1 MLPRTY
7 AEENCPV
14 AGTLEV
20 VGERWT
26 LLILR
31 DAFLGV
37 RRFDDFQARLE
48 MSRNVLSRRL
58 ADLVEAGLLRRE
70 PYQQR
75 PTRYDY
81 LPTEKAL
88 ELWPVLAGLAQWGGS
103 HAAPPAGTPREF
115 AHAACGTAAAGRGA
129 LPALRRRGAAGGGGE
144 PPGAGLPA
152 RERGARAPV
161 LRAPSAAGERAVGSR
176 NPHQGDEDA
185 YDR

>member
-7 AEENCPV
+7 DAQNCSL
-14 AGTLEV
+14 ARTLEV

-37 RRFDDFQARLE
+37 RRFDDFRSRLDV
-48 MSRNVLSRRL
+48 SRNVLSRRL

-75 PTRYDY
+75 PARYDY

-88 ELWPVLAGLAQWGGS
+88 ELWPALAGLAQWGGR
-103 HAAPPAGTPREF
+103 HAAPPAGT
-115 AHAACGTAAAGRGA
+115 
-129 LPALRRRGAAGGGGE
+129 
-144 PPGAGLPA
+144 
-152 RERGARAPV
+152 
-161 LRAPSAAGERAVGSR
+161 
-176 NPHQGDEDA
+176 
-185 YDR
+185 